1 MNNWKRSQEGVL
13 QWQAMSNLTLEHV
26 AELAGVSRSTVSR
39 VVNKQAGVRE
49 DVRRRVWQVIEE
61 TGYRPNIAARAL
73 ASNRSGIISL
83 VVPHA
88 LSRLFADPYF
98 PRLTQGIT
106 VACNENDL
114 SLTLF
119 LFHNEQEEARLTRRI
134 ANASLFDGVIIA
146 SSQFE
151 DPLIPHLI
159 ANQVP
164 LVMVG
169 RQDHYPELSFVD
181 VDNLNG
187 AYAATAHLLR
197 LGYLRIAHI
206 SGPQTMVAGQDR
218 LEGYRKALADRGRAF
233 DAKLI
238 AEGDFTE
245 AGGYVAMQRL
255 LATRPDA
262 VFAAS
267 DQMALG
273 AWRALREAGR
283 QVPHDV
289 ALVGYDDLLP
299 TASARPRLT
308 TIRQPVAR
316 IGREA
321 VNVLLDV
328 IENGPVPPRRVIFD
342 TELVIRE
349 SCGATLTAR

>member
-1 MNNWKRSQEGVL
+1 
-13 QWQAMSNLTLEHV
+13 MSKFTLEQV

-39 VVNKQAGVRE
+39 VVNEQPGVRA
-49 DVRRRVWQVIEE
+49 DVRRRVRQVIEE

-73 ASNRSGIISL
+73 ASNHSGIIGL
-83 VVPHA
+83 VVPHGA
-88 LSRLFADPYF
+88 SRLFADPYF
-98 PRLTQGIT
+98 PRLVHGIT
-106 VACNENDL
+106 LACNEHDVSL
-114 SLTLF
+114 SLF
-119 LFHNEQEEARLTRRI
+119 LFHDDDDESRLTKRI
-134 ANASLFDGVIIA
+134 ANASLFDGMIMA
-146 SSQFE
+146 SSHVE

-159 ANQVP
+159 ANEVP
-164 LVMVG
+164 LVLIG
-169 RQDHYPELSFVD
+169 RPDNYPELSFVD
-181 VDNLNG
+181 VDNVNG

-197 LGYLRIAHI
+197 LGYLRVAHI
-206 SGPQTMVAGQDR
+206 SGPLTMVAGQDR
-218 LEGYRKALADRGRAF
+218 LEGYRKALGERGRAF
-233 DAKLI
+233 DNSLVV
-238 AEGDFTE
+238 EGDFSE

-255 LATRPDA
+255 LAARPDA
-262 VFAAS
+262 VFVGS

-273 AWRALREAGR
+273 AWRALREAGL

-299 TASARPRLT
+299 SSSMRPRLT

-328 IENGPVPPRRVIFD
+328 IENGPVPARRVIFD

-349 SCGATLTAR
+349 SCGATFASR